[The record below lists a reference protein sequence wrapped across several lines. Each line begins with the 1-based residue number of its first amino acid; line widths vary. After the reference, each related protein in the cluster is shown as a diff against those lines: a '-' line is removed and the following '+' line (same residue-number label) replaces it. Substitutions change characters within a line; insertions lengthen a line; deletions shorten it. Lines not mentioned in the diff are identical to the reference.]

1 MSNENPA
8 DYYREYEN
16 GDAYFADEDRHS
28 HIAARLEVEAS
39 LADEVVLRGGCDL
52 CQTDVDFQVFQPE
65 DQPPNWRETLA
76 CPSCGLSNRVR
87 NALQLLHRFD
97 SPASS
102 AKLYLTE
109 ERSSAYKWLKSR
121 FPKTVGS
128 EYLGEQSRGGK
139 LAVRFREWMGMRG
152 GRSEDLTHLSFR
164 RRSIDQILCFDVLEH
179 VPDYRAAL
187 AECARVLKPGGALY
201 VTVPFL
207 RESPETLVRARL
219 DSTGE
224 VEHLLEPEYHGDPLQ
239 DAGCLCFY
247 HFGWDFLDDMHKAGF
262 SDVRAIISWSR
273 TAGHLGGLEVFR
285 AVR

>member
-1 MSNENPA
+1 MSNETHE

-16 GDAYFADEDRHS
+16 GAAYFADDERHA
-28 HIAARLEVEAS
+28 HIASRLQLEEALATEVA
-39 LADEVVLRGGCDL
+39 LDGRCQVCDREVG
-52 CQTDVDFQVFQPE
+52 FQIFQPE

-76 CPSCGLSNRVR
+76 CPRCGLSNRVR
-87 NALQLLHRFD
+87 NALELLHRFD
-97 SPASS
+97 QPGPD

-109 ERSSAYKWLKSR
+109 ERSSAYKWLKSQ
-121 FPKTVGS
+121 FPKTIGS
-128 EYLGEQSRGGK
+128 EYLGEQSTSGRV
-139 LAVRFREWMGMRG
+139 AVKFREWMGLRG
-152 GRSEDLTHLSFR
+152 GRSEDLTNLSFR
-164 RRSIDQILCFDVLEH
+164 RRSIHQILCFDVLEH

-187 AECARVLKPGGALY
+187 SECARVLKPGGALY

-207 RESPETLVRARL
+207 RESQETLVRARI
-219 DSTGE
+219 DSAGE

-247 HFGWDFLDDMHKAGF
+247 HFGWDFLDELRSAGF